1 MNSKWTD
8 LGMELAAFHLQSK
21 RFESIRPP
29 SFGEHPHLD
38 SVVRKRE
45 RRDRMTPQRLKNI
58 LDDDVHED
66 GVDHASVAI
75 ESTLRKR
82 HSGRKSQSPSRN
94 SINSLRPRKAI
105 HNHGFKEEFSSSLDT
120 SGNSNRLRSPKTP
133 LSRRD
138 QLRVSKLVS
147 VANLDGGMEEMSPSL
162 FLQEASHLISL
173 LSAVAF
179 TTLRNDLQKAPSPL
193 AEYTVGSPWPSVDP
207 DAETSDEDG
216 RNYHEMSNARKALN
230 YLLGNM
236 RSAEQR
242 TIYNACRPFR
252 VLGGVSDAEIDLLQR
267 ARGPLAKT
275 ALVTMWLQEFISREF
290 EKGALGKTPPPVVSR
305 LYQFVNE
312 MSNARKALNYLLG
325 NMRSAEQRTIYNACR
340 PFRVLGGVSDAEIDL
355 LQRARGPL
363 AKTALVTMWLQE
375 FISREFEKG
384 ALGKTPPPVVSR
396 LYQFVSDGMIGY
408 NQARKVA
415 YVPFPFAHTQLTT
428 FYVVVIIFLLPILML
443 TFVHEVIVA
452 ALLNGL
458 TVGVFVGLWQVSNEL
473 EDPFRNVPN
482 DLPLNYFQ
490 AEFNE
495 ALVVMFAGYHP
506 ESWWDVGDNLEGI
519 SGKDL
524 ESVQEKLYENEPII
538 IKNDLDTVME
548 NV

>member
-38 SVVRKRE
+38 KVVRKRE

-82 HSGRKSQSPSRN
+82 HSGRKSQSPSRH

-120 SGNSNRLRSPKTP
+120 SGNSNRLRTPKTP
-133 LSRRD
+133 MSRRD
-138 QLRVSKLVS
+138 QLRASKLVS

-207 DAETSDEDG
+207 DAHVDAHG
-216 RNYHEMSNARKALN
+216 KNY
-230 YLLGNM
+230 Y
-236 RSAEQR
+236 
-242 TIYNACRPFR
+242 
-252 VLGGVSDAEIDLLQR
+252 
-267 ARGPLAKT
+267 
-275 ALVTMWLQEFISREF
+275 
-290 EKGALGKTPPPVVSR
+290 
-305 LYQFVNE
+305 E

-443 TFVHEVIVA
+443 TFVHKVIAA

-524 ESVQEKLYENEPII
+524 ESVQEEKSKKTDLGG
-538 IKNDLDTVME
+538 KNNKVLAKSRN
-548 NV
+548 NVFGS